1 MDFTGFILAHS
12 DDDTARL
19 LLERKKYPD
28 IDIDLAVTTIE
39 ARAKIR
45 SKLPEWYDHPG
56 IIYPTRL
63 SSEQSSSEVTA
74 RYKANL
80 FSRLIGESSRPEPH
94 GRPRPCQRE
103 GPAGYKL
110 FARQMTQET
119 VGRVEW
125 SEAERKGSG
134 RELSPE
140 GRIADLTGGLGVDCW
155 AFSAVAGEVLYNE
168 MNPALSEAAE
178 HNFAELGLRNI
189 SVRCH
194 ELVPSGTPLEGNR
207 ATIGDILG
215 DFVPDMVFMDPS
227 RRDERGNK
235 VFLIEDCRPDVA
247 TLLPEVFSRCRYLL
261 LKLSP
266 MADITMVGS
275 RLSNL
280 RQVHVL
286 GASGE
291 CKELLLLL
299 DREYS
304 GDYDITV
311 WDSGASFTFS
321 QEMEKVSVPLF
332 SPSGPSVGDL
342 LFEPGK
348 ALMKAAP
355 FSLLSES
362 FNLEKLDRSTH
373 LYICPKTLPEP
384 LRGLGKTYRIREVLP
399 FGKKYIKELGER
411 FPGADVTAKNLPIN
425 SDALKKQ
432 LSASGKNKRK
442 ALPSGKSHIFGLR
455 CGGKGLLL
463 VTEGETI

>member
-1 MDFTGFILAHS
+1 M
-12 DDDTARL
+12 
-19 LLERKKYPD
+19 
-28 IDIDLAVTTIE
+28 TTIE

-56 IIYPTRL
+56 VIYPTRL

-80 FSRLIGESSRPEPH
+80 FSRLIG
-94 GRPRPCQRE
+94 G
-103 GPAGYKL
+103 
-110 FARQMTQET
+110 
-119 VGRVEW
+119 
-125 SEAERKGSG
+125 KGK
-134 RELSPE
+134 
-140 GRIADLTGGLGVDCW
+140 IADLTGGLGVDCW

-168 MNPALSEAAE
+168 MNPALSESAK
-178 HNFAELGLRNI
+178 HNFAELGLKNI

-304 GDYDITV
+304 GDYDITA

-373 LYICPKTLPEP
+373 LYICQKTLPEP

-463 VTEGETI
+463 VTEGETT